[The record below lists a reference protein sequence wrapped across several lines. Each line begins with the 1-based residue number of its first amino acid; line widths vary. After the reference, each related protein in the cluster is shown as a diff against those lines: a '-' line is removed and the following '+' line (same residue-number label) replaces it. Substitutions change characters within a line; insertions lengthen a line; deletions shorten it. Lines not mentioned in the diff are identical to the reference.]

1 MLLFHMSIN
10 FYIIIYCICLLNKF
24 FLYKGHIVTY
34 SIIKSKA
41 FFIGSLL
48 ISLVLLIDIEEK
60 FLMDAYGVPN
70 QDIYNKQTSFQSQ
83 SITNSPGSTSSQFP
97 ESFAINSY
105 NLRAQYS
112 TSNVNQMISGEQYT
126 NQLQKINDSPN
137 SINNQFVT
145 NTKSNL
151 FHIFDNTNNDD
162 NNILTT
168 VLQQSSGNQLIE
180 QIQKVNL
187 ASQSN
192 NQQIAKNDKQNQAF
206 VDDNDLDILTHSNTG
221 SQTISQ
227 EQNIIESLLNELRSQ
242 ENVNK
247 AINSYVPF
255 DVNNNDINNID
266 LFKYIS
272 QANIAQDQCTS
283 DPNCFLHGKN
293 DVLIEAEEEGENNE
307 FSNKIS
313 QENLKTSTC
322 EGMKECNTIEIG
334 IGNAL
339 AEIENSFN
347 VIVNQRLQQYNE
359 CITNSK
365 CENIATI
372 YGNIENSNNI
382 ELNENLIQNN
392 FCTFGSNCMNI
403 GRISSETLMEEAK
416 TIILELTQENKCK
429 NQATCIN
436 EFNMDD
442 LDTTSNYQ
450 KNICIGGTCINT
462 GINSR
467 IISNHADCL
476 NSGIDTTMICNKKVQ
491 ITKSPEKISVSKTFF
506 ESKN

>member
-1 MLLFHMSIN
+1 M
-10 FYIIIYCICLLNKF
+10 NKSL
-24 FLYKGHIVTY
+24 LYKGHIFTF
-34 SIIKSKA
+34 SPIKSTIL
-41 FFIGSLL
+41 FVNFLL
-48 ISLVLLIDIEEK
+48 ISLILLIDIEEK
-60 FLMDAYGVPN
+60 LIMVDTYAVPN
-70 QDIYNKQTSFQSQ
+70 QGISNVQTAFHSQ
-83 SITNSPGSTSSQFP
+83 SITNSPGSTRSSQFS
-97 ESFAINSY
+97 ENTAINSY
-105 NLRAQYS
+105 NQLEEYS
-112 TSNVNQMISGEQYT
+112 SSNVNQVISGGQYT
-126 NQLQKINDSPN
+126 NQLQELKNLPN
-137 SINNQFVT
+137 SLNTQFTTNNM
-145 NTKSNL
+145 KSNQV
-151 FHIFDNTNNDD
+151 IDPTADD
-162 NNILTT
+162 NILTT
-168 VLQQSSGNQLIE
+168 ILQENSENQLIK
-180 QIQKVNL
+180 QIQEVNL

-192 NQQIAKNDKQNQAF
+192 NQHITKNDKQNQAF
-206 VDDNDLDILTHSNTG
+206 IDKNLDILLLHSSIE
-221 SQTISQ
+221 SQAISQ
-227 EQNIIESLLNELRSQ
+227 DQNILQSLLNELRSQ

-272 QANIAQDQCTS
+272 QANIAQDQCNN
-283 DPNCFLHGKN
+283 DLNCVLHGKN
-293 DVLIEAEEEGENNE
+293 DVLIEAAEEEGENNE
-307 FSNKIS
+307 FSNKIG
-313 QENLKTSTC
+313 QENLKTSIC

-334 IGNAL
+334 IGNIL

-347 VIVNQRLQQYNE
+347 VIINQRLQQYND
-359 CITNSK
+359 CNANSK

-416 TIILELTQENKCK
+416 TIVLELTQENKCK

-436 EFNMDD
+436 EFNMND

-450 KNICIGGTCINT
+450 ENICIGGTCINT
-462 GINSR
+462 GINSK

-491 ITKSPEKISVSKTFF
+491 ITKSQEKISVSKTVL
-506 ESKN
+506 ESND